1 MSNEFLLNAESRS
14 DTGKGASRR
23 LRRLQERVPGIL
35 YGGEAEPQMISVELR
50 ELKKALENEAFYSH
64 ILTLKLDGANVQAV
78 LRDMQRH
85 PAKGHP
91 LHVDLLRVDKTHKI
105 TMNVPLHFINEES
118 SIGVKKQGGE
128 IQHNFAEVEVSCLP
142 QHLPEFIEVDMANA
156 EMDTVIHLS
165 DLKLPKGVEL
175 TQLALGEDHDQPV
188 AAVHQPK
195 VRASADD
202 DADEA
207 AGEEASGEE

>member
-1 MSNEFLLNAESRS
+1 MSNEFQLNAESRS

-64 ILTLKLDGANVQAV
+64 ILTLKVDGKDVQAV
-78 LRDMQRH
+78 LRDLQRH
-85 PAKGHP
+85 PAKGVPTHA
-91 LHVDLLRVDKTHKI
+91 DFLRVDKTHKI
-105 TMNVPLHFINEES
+105 TMNVPLHFINEAG

-128 IQHNFAEVEVSCLP
+128 IQHNISEVEVSCLP
-142 QHLPEFIEVDMANA
+142 QDLPEFIEVDMAEVEMNA
-156 EMDTVIHLS
+156 IVHLS

-175 TQLALGEDHDQPV
+175 TQLALGDDHDQPV
-188 AAVHQPK
+188 AAIHAPK
-195 VRASADD
+195 VRASESDD
-202 DADEA
+202 EEG
-207 AGEEASGEE
+207 GEEAASEE

>member
-1 MSNEFLLNAESRS
+1 MSNEFLLNAEIRS
-14 DTGKGASRR
+14 DAGKGASRR
-23 LRRLQERVPGIL
+23 LRRLQDRVPGIL

-64 ILTLKLDGANVQAV
+64 ILTLKVDGKDVQAV
-78 LRDMQRH
+78 LRDLQRH
-85 PAKGHP
+85 PAKGVPTHA
-91 LHVDLLRVDKTHKI
+91 DFLRVDKTHKI
-105 TMNVPLHFINEES
+105 TMNVPLHFINEAG

-128 IQHNFAEVEVSCLP
+128 IQHNVSEVEVSCLP
-142 QHLPEFIEVDMANA
+142 QNLPEFIEVDMAGVELNA
-156 EMDTVIHLS
+156 IVHLS

-188 AAVHQPK
+188 AAIHAPK

-202 DADEA
+202 EDGEGEEEA
-207 AGEEASGEE
+207 AGEE